1 VNASDMIPNH
11 LGVLLAICQLGEM
24 AGKTDRG
31 VLSIPENIKAE
42 STCIQQKAAVRQVSD
57 RENKT
62 KVLH

>member
-1 VNASDMIPNH
+1 MIPNH

-24 AGKTDRG
+24 AGKTDNRG

-62 KVLH
+62 KALH